1 VRRFAAHWLG
11 RVRYADALALQERL
25 LEQRLAGA
33 IDDTLLLLEHE
44 PVVTMGR
51 SAHEKNVL
59 VPRTRLEALGV
70 EFYETGRGGDVT
82 YHGPG
87 QLVAYPIFDLNPDR
101 CDVRRYVRDLARVMV
116 GLAGDFG
123 IAASF
128 LEGDPKLVGVW
139 VDEASPSMWPGDP
152 REAGGAT
159 RTAKIGAIGVRLSR
173 WVTMHGLALNVSTDL
188 DGFGLIVPCGL
199 SQYGVTSLRRLGA
212 EAPPVSEVAWA
223 SVVHFERV
231 FDAVGRRAAAEETAR
246 LRSAPE
252 LTLATDRGRTP

>member
-25 LEQRLAGA
+25 VEQRLAGA

-51 SAHEKNVL
+51 SAHKENVL
-59 VPRTRLEALGV
+59 VPQARLDALGV
-70 EFYETGRGGDVT
+70 DLHETGRGGDVT

-116 GLAGDFG
+116 GLSADFG

-139 VDEASPSMWPGDP
+139 VDEASPSKWPGDP
-152 REAGGAT
+152 RGEGGAT

-199 SQYGVTSLRRLGA
+199 SEYGVTSLKRLGVD
-212 EAPPVSEVAWA
+212 APPVSEVAWA
-223 SVVHFERV
+223 SVAHFERA
-231 FDAVGRRAAAEETAR
+231 FDAVGRRAAGEETAGLLGAR
-246 LRSAPE
+246 AHSG
-252 LTLATDRGRTP
+252 D